1 MKFIAAPCALEDVW
15 RPTELLSSA
24 SFSPFV
30 IELHLRSCFFVVV
43 VVVVVVAVVVVETST
58 RS

>member
-30 IELHLRSCFFVVV
+30 IELHLRSCFFVVAV
-43 VVVVVVAVVVVETST
+43 VVVVVVVVETST
-58 RS
+58 GS